1 MSADAL
7 SLLGG
12 LLSAFWHLFTGWYL
26 PGTNVTPAAF
36 GLAILFIHL
45 LVRRLVRMF
54 DTQSTMKGRG
64 EDE

>member
-7 SLLGG
+7 SLLNG
-12 LLSAFWHLFTGWYL
+12 LFSAFWRLFIGWYI

-36 GLAILFIHL
+36 AIAILFVWL

-54 DTQSTMKGRG
+54 DTESSMKGG
-64 EDE
+64 GDGD

>member
-12 LLSAFWHLFTGWYL
+12 LFSAVWNLFTGWYL
-26 PGTNVTPAAF
+26 PGTNVTPAALA
-36 GLAILFIHL
+36 LAILFIWL

>member
-12 LLSAFWHLFTGWYL
+12 LFSAVWELFTGWYL

-36 GLAILFIHL
+36 ALAILFIWL
-45 LVRRLVRMF
+45 LTRRLVRMF
-54 DTQSTMKGRG
+54 DTQSSMKGRG
-64 EDE
+64 DDE

>member
-7 SLLGG
+7 SVLSG
-12 LLSAFWHLFTGWYL
+12 LFSAVWQLFTGWYL

-36 GLAILFIHL
+36 AISILFIWL
-45 LVRRLVRMF
+45 LIRRLVRMF

>member
-7 SLLGG
+7 SV
-12 LLSAFWHLFTGWYL
+12 LSSLFSAVWQLFTGWYL

-36 GLAILFIHL
+36 AISILFIWL
-45 LVRRLVRMF
+45 LIRRLVRMF

>member
-1 MSADAL
+1 MSGDAV

-12 LLSAFWHLFTGWYL
+12 LFSAVWSLFTGWYL

-36 GLAILFIHL
+36 ALAILFIWL
-45 LVRRLVRMF
+45 LIRRIVRMF

>member
-1 MSADAL
+1 MSADAM

-12 LLSAFWHLFTGWYL
+12 LFSCFWQLFTGWYL

-36 GLAILFIHL
+36 ALAILFITL

-54 DTQSTMKGRG
+54 DTQTTVRGRG
-64 EDE
+64 DDE

>member
-12 LLSAFWHLFTGWYL
+12 LLSAVWSLFTGWHL

-36 GLAILFIHL
+36 ALAILFIWL